1 MNRSLRLA
9 WAAVALVAAIVVP
22 MRIAEI
28 HQAHS
33 DRDAAKAHWALS
45 TSVRG

>member
-1 MNRSLRLA
+1 MSRRLCLA
-9 WAAVALVAAIVVP
+9 WAAVALVAAVVVP
-22 MRIAEI
+22 LRIAEI

-33 DRDAAKAHWALS
+33 DRDAAKARWAIS

>member
-1 MNRSLRLA
+1 MNRCLRLA

-22 MRIAEI
+22 LRIAEL

-33 DRDAAKAHWALS
+33 DRDAAKARWALS

>member
-1 MNRSLRLA
+1 MTRRLRLA
-9 WAAVALVAAIVVP
+9 WAAVALVAAVVVP
-22 MRIAEI
+22 LRIAEI

-33 DRDAAKAHWALS
+33 DRDAVKARWPIS